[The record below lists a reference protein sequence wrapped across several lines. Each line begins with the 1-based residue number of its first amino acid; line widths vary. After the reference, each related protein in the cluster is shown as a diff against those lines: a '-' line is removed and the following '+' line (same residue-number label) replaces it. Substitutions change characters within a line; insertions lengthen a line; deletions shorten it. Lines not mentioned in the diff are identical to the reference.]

1 MDSTPTVSRFDD
13 AYKTR
18 TAPWVIG
25 EPQPAIVELQR
36 AGRINSKV
44 LDIGCGTGEHTIL
57 LTRLGY
63 DVLGIDFS
71 PHAVEQARA
80 NAAEQGVD
88 AHFEVADAMNLSADP
103 GYETVVDS
111 ALFHIFDDADRV
123 RYVSSL
129 HNAVRPGGLV
139 HVLALSDAG
148 RGFGPQVSEAE
159 IRGAFGEGWVLE
171 ALDSTTYRGVVQEAQ
186 ADAIGLPVGTRV
198 DEPAWLARARRL

>member
-1 MDSTPTVSRFDD
+1 MDSTPTFSRFDD
-13 AYKTR
+13 AYKSR

-36 AGRINSKV
+36 AGWIHSKV

-63 DVLGIDFS
+63 DVLGVDFS
-71 PHAVEQARA
+71 PHAVEQAQA
-80 NAAEQGVD
+80 SAAQKGVD
-88 AHFEVADAMNLSADP
+88 ARFEVADAMNLGSDP
-103 GYETVVDS
+103 GYQTVIDS
-111 ALFHIFDDADRV
+111 ALFHIFDDADRA

-129 HNAVRPGGLV
+129 HAAVRPGGLV

-148 RGFGPQVSEAE
+148 RGFGPQVSEAD

-171 ALDSTTYRGVVQEAQ
+171 ALDTTTYRGVVQEAQ
-186 ADAIGLPVGTRV
+186 ADAIGLPAGSRV
-198 DEPAWLARARRL
+198 DEPAWLARARRV